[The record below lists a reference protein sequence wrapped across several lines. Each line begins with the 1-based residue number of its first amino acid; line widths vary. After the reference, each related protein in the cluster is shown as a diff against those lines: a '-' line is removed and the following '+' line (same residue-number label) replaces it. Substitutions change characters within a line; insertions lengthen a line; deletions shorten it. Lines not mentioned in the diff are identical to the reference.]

1 MAFLGSHRECNCGAP
16 DSGDTC
22 NSQGG
27 PPAPALCQNL
37 LLGSFFTTPLASKL
51 CTLVQVGWDRILSDR
66 TYQLEPEKKYVHLA
80 WAMCPPGKLLN
91 SANFYKN
98 TFLKMPAEGRDL
110 WRNEEIM
117 QPVQSPNLSPALG
130 NGNKCPPSLT
140 AKNINN

>member
-1 MAFLGSHRECNCGAP
+1 MAFFGSHQACYCGAP
-16 DSGDTC
+16 DSGNSC
-22 NSQGG
+22 SSQGG
-27 PPAPALCQNL
+27 PPTPALCYNL
-37 LLGSFFTTPLASKL
+37 LLGSFFSTHLASKL
-51 CTLVQVGWDRILSDR
+51 CILVQVGWDRILSDR

-130 NGNKCPPSLT
+130 NGNKCPPGLT